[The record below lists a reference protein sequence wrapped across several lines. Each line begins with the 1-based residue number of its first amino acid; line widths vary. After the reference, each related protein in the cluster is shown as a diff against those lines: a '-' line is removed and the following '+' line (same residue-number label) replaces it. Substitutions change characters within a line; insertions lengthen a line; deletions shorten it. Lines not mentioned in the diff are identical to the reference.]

1 MAIYDITLKQ
11 GETWAKVLTLK
22 DDSDVVIDVSADT
35 FRGHIRKHHT
45 STDTQA
51 EFTMTKTDGTN
62 GVVSWTL
69 SATDSAACSTGNLV
83 YDLEWQKA
91 DGTVTRILEGIC
103 EISPEVTK

>member
-11 GETWAKVLTLK
+11 GETWAKVLTLT
-22 DDSDVVIDVSADT
+22 DDSDVVIDITNDT

-45 STDTQA
+45 SSDTQA
-51 EFTMTKTDGTN
+51 VFTFTITDGTN

-69 SATDSAACSTGNLV
+69 SATDSAACSSGRLV
-83 YDLEWQKA
+83 YDVEWQKS
-91 DGTVTRILEGIC
+91 DGTVTRILEGLA